1 MVIAWIF
8 VIGLIFVG
16 SNVKASAVYAKNL
29 DGNVYLVILLS
40 FLSSVAAINFD
51 QGFEFHHDERFK
63 TQEVKNYISG
73 QGASNLFHPDL
84 LIILA
89 FVLIK
94 LLNISELS
102 YVLIGRF
109 ISCFAF
115 CVSTWFVWRLAKILN
130 FQYPY
135 LAALI
140 FCLNPAIY
148 PQSFYFKEDMLLL
161 MVGLGFITS
170 CLNSRQIG
178 WWQGILFGLV
188 LSAKHSGFLL
198 AGILIFLNKRLT
210 LSFFLCAAV
219 TYVLVHPKILVDP
232 SLLASGLKYEWQHAL
247 RGEVVP
253 ASIWQF
259 WGLFYIFRTFVPGFL
274 YVLAP
279 LVFMSLGFIWS
290 KRDKPISSVVL
301 VCVLWWFVKEMLPLK
316 IEPNPERYVLIPC
329 ALLSIFF
336 AEFVGWLF
344 KNSAVFVCVVFGVF
358 RVWHLFDILT
368 DSRFELV
375 KQLTKI
381 SESKILVDA
390 ILDHSYLKE
399 GFVYETLGRPGYLA
413 YAQALKSEKLKNYDY
428 IILTEFRFRYFIYWQ
443 LKASTN
449 YKNEVFRGACESKRK
464 LKQLVKSYG
473 IYYEST
479 KAFLP
484 FGFHNPKT
492 FIIKLASPADKE
504 KVDWG
509 YNIFWPLKVGGC
521 S

>member
-1 MVIAWIF
+1 MLIAWIF

-16 SNVKASAVYAKNL
+16 SKVKARAVSGKNL
-29 DGNVYLVILLS
+29 DGNVYLASLLGL
-40 FLSSVAAINFD
+40 LSSVAAINFD
-51 QGFEFHHDERFK
+51 QGFAFHHDERFK
-63 TQEVKNYISG
+63 IQEVKNYISG
-73 QGASNLFHPDL
+73 EGASNLFHPDL
-84 LIILA
+84 LIILT
-89 FVLIK
+89 VMLIK
-94 LLNISELS
+94 LLNVSELS
-102 YVLIGRF
+102 YVLVGRS

-161 MVGLGFITS
+161 MVGLGFMTS
-170 CLNSRQIG
+170 CLNNRQIG

-188 LSAKHSGFLL
+188 LSAKHSGLLL
-198 AGILIFLNKRLT
+198 AGLLIFLNKHLT
-210 LSFFLCAAV
+210 FSFFLLAAL
-219 TYVLVHPKILVDP
+219 TYALVHPKILVDP
-232 SLLASGLKYEWQHAL
+232 NLLLSGLQYEWQHAL

-253 ASIWQF
+253 ASFWQF

-274 YVLAP
+274 YILAP

-290 KRDKPISSVVL
+290 KRDKAISSVVL
-301 VCVLWWFVKEMLPLK
+301 VCVLWWFVKEALPLK

-344 KNSAVFVCVVFGVF
+344 KNSAVLICVVFGVV

-368 DSRFELV
+368 DNRFELV

-399 GFVYETLGRPGYLA
+399 GFVYETVGRPGYLA
-413 YAQALKSEKLKNYDY
+413 YAQTLNSEKLQNYDY
-428 IILTEFRFRYFIYWQ
+428 ILLSEFRFRYFIYWQ
-443 LKASTN
+443 LKALKN
-449 YKNEVFRGACESKRK
+449 YKNKVLRGACESKRK
-464 LKQLVKSYG
+464 LEQLVQNYS
-473 IYYEST
+473 IHFEST

-484 FGFHNPKT
+484 FGFHSPKS
-492 FIIKLASPADKE
+492 FIIKVDSRAKNE

-521 S
+521 N